1 MEQGTVA
8 FLSLFVIC
16 ILFLEQNR
24 CKCAEDDEVEGHTSI
39 PWWVFLIAGIW
50 VVCIGVSYYL
60 ITSNSKDAL
69 KFKAG
74 LILTG
79 PLFLLFGMLGPYL
92 MKGAGKDAW
101 TEMLEL
107 WRNPDVFD
115 AEPGQ
120 SYAQSIYK
128 AASVQ
133 MDDPFEEGE
142 VGEWRRE
149 ESVWPTG

>member
-1 MEQGTVA
+1 MDQGTIA

-16 ILFLEQNR
+16 ILFLEQKR
-24 CKCAEDDEVEGHTSI
+24 CKCDDEVEGHSSI
-39 PWWVFLIAGIW
+39 PWWVFLVAGIW

-60 ITSNSKDAL
+60 IRRNSKGAL

-92 MKGAGKDAW
+92 MEGAGEGAW

-107 WRNPDVFD
+107 WRNPDVSD
-115 AEPGQ
+115 AESGQ
-120 SYAQSIYK
+120 TQEQSIDE

-133 MDDPFEEGE
+133 MSDPFKGGEEGE
-142 VGEWRRE
+142 WRFD
-149 ESVWPTG
+149 ESPDAQE